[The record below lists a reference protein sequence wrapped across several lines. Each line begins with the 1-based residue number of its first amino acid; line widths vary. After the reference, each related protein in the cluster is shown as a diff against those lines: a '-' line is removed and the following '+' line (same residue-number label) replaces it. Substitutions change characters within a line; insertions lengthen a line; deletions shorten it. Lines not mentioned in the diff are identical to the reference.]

1 MCNNNGKEIAG
12 KAHGAGIVDEDEIG
26 FGSEVRFLELVVG
39 AVLSRQF
46 LDVRLVCGFGEP
58 ALLVQEGED
67 AHWLGELREREEGE
81 GR

>member
-12 KAHGAGIVDEDEIG
+12 KAHGAGIVDENEIG